1 MQYVRSTSGVA
12 YFILLQAE
20 SKRRLKIKVSRDD
33 NSVMIIIVLPSMGCI
48 YGLAALKGAAD
59 PVSIRDTEPPG

>member
-1 MQYVRSTSGVA
+1 MA

-20 SKRRLKIKVSRDD
+20 SKHRPKINISRDD
-33 NSVMIIIVLPSMGCI
+33 NSVIIIIVLPSMGCI
-48 YGLAALKGAAD
+48 YGLAALKGAAG